1 MKLTDSMQAKKLKCN
16 YRPWRATIRATGVS
30 VSDSSWACWLNTKTR
45 RTKSSGSL
53 VSLQKSGEI
62 QNCVVAD
69 NKIQDRQGIWQASF
83 LGGSAIRLPML
94 FTNRRWTKFIRKEQK
109 CWITRGDWRH
119 RHLHRQR
126 RRKTPEKRCA
136 LNMPLACKKNNVS
149 TNYTLRD

>member
-1 MKLTDSMQAKKLKCN
+1 MKLTDSMQTKKLKCN

-30 VSDSSWACWLNTKTR
+30 ASDSSWACWLNTKTR

-53 VSLQKSGEI
+53 VSLEKSGEI

-94 FTNRRWTKFIRKEQK
+94 FTNRRWTKFIRKKQNFESHEVTDAIDT
-109 CWITRGDWRH
+109 CTVRGGG
-119 RHLHRQR
+119 
-126 RRKTPEKRCA
+126 KPPKRDVHWTCDSHA
-136 LNMPLACKKNNVS
+136 KRTM
-149 TNYTLRD
+149 